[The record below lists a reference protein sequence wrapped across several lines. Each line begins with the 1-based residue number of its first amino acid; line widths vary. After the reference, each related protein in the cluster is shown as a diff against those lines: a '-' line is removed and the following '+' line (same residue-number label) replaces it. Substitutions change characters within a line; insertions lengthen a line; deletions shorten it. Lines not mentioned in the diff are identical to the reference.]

1 MCILQT
7 VSHSHV
13 YAQCIGEP
21 TVSIL
26 YDAGVKIYSITVSD
40 VKTSGTQ
47 VSSRLGSIRLVVGKI
62 FSILNDS
69 MILCKHLL
77 GGFSH

>member
-7 VSHSHV
+7 VSDSHV
-13 YAQCIGEP
+13 HAQYIGEP

-40 VKTSGTQ
+40 VKNLGTQ
-47 VSSRLGSIRLVVGKI
+47 FSSRLGGIRLGLERS
-62 FSILNDS
+62 FLS
-69 MILCKHLL
+69 
-77 GGFSH
+77 